1 MGTPAAVSTYHVHF
15 RARAPERLEGTVVEQ
30 LARALDD
37 LPSVRRLGDATADD
51 DVLGATFA
59 IGVASGKMSDAAR
72 DGGRLAK
79 ESLNWAG
86 VDGQLIELSVRL
98 DEG

>member
-1 MGTPAAVSTYHVHF
+1 MSTYHVHF
-15 RARAPERLEGTVVEQ
+15 RARVPGRLEGTVVEQ

-37 LPSVRRLGDATADD
+37 LPSVRRLGDASCHD
-51 DVLGATFA
+51 DVLGGTFA

-72 DGGRLAK
+72 DGGPLAK

>member
-15 RARAPERLEGTVVEQ
+15 RARAPGHLEGTVVEQ

>member
-1 MGTPAAVSTYHVHF
+1 MGTPATVSTYHVHF
-15 RARAPERLEGTVVEQ
+15 RARVSGRLEGTVVEQ

-37 LPSVRRLGDATADD
+37 LPSVRRLGDATSQD